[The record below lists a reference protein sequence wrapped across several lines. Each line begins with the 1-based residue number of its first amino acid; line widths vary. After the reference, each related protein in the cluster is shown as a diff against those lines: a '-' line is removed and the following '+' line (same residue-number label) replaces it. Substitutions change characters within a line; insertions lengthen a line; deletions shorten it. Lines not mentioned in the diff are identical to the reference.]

1 VNRKSLFLLSLAVA
15 AAIVAYRLSGWDFD
29 WSLFFSSLWNV
40 HPGWLVASIIATYAT
55 YVTRAFRWQIL
66 LNPLKPIPIG
76 PLIIATV
83 VGFSAIFVLGRP
95 GELVRPLWIARREHT
110 SLTASVATIIVERFF
125 DSVMLILLFGW
136 SLLFVHLPAAADAT
150 LRLMKDA
157 AWVMLI
163 GSVGAIIFMFFFRS
177 NIDRIVRFIRFDRIG
192 RLLRSFSQGLSF
204 LQRGSSLGWILF
216 HSFLTWVLITL
227 QFWTMMLGM
236 NFRFSL
242 EAATLVMVGAALGS
256 IAQVPGIGG
265 GFQAG
270 YVFCMTTFF
279 QVPAEQAIA
288 TSLVAW
294 VASYVPT
301 VAMAGYYMIS
311 HGLSLKDLRTATA
324 E

>member
-76 PLIIATV
+76 PLITATV

-163 GSVGAIIFMFFFRS
+163 GSVGAIVFMFFFRS
-177 NIDRIVRFIRFDRIG
+177 NIDRIVGFIRFDRIG

-227 QFWTMMLGM
+227 QFWTMMHGM

>member
-1 VNRKSLFLLSLAVA
+1 
-15 AAIVAYRLSGWDFD
+15 
-29 WSLFFSSLWNV
+29 
-40 HPGWLVASIIATYAT
+40 
-55 YVTRAFRWQIL
+55 
-66 LNPLKPIPIG
+66 
-76 PLIIATV
+76 
-83 VGFSAIFVLGRP
+83 
-95 GELVRPLWIARREHT
+95 
-110 SLTASVATIIVERFF
+110 
-125 DSVMLILLFGW
+125 
-136 SLLFVHLPAAADAT
+136 
-150 LRLMKDA
+150 
-157 AWVMLI
+157 
-163 GSVGAIIFMFFFRS
+163 
-177 NIDRIVRFIRFDRIG
+177 
-192 RLLRSFSQGLSF
+192 
-204 LQRGSSLGWILF
+204 
-216 HSFLTWVLITL
+216 
-227 QFWTMMLGM
+227 MLGM

-270 YVFCMTTFF
+270 YVFGMTTFF

>member
-1 VNRKSLFLLSLAVA
+1 MNRKSLFLLILAVLA
-15 AAIVAYRLSGWDFD
+15 AVVAFRLSGWDFD

-40 HPGWLVASIIATYAT
+40 HPGWLAASIITTYMT

-66 LNPLKPIPIG
+66 LNPLKPIRIG
-76 PLIIATV
+76 TLISATV

-95 GELVRPLWIARREHT
+95 GELVRPLWIARREKT

-125 DSVMLILLFGW
+125 DSMMLIVLFGW
-136 SLLFVHLPAAADAT
+136 SLLYVKLPAAADDT

-163 GSVGAIIFMFFFRS
+163 GSICAIVFLFFFRS
-177 NIDRIVRFIRFDRIG
+177 NIDRIVAFVPFARVG
-192 RLLRSFSQGLSF
+192 SLLRSFSQGLSF

-216 HSFLTWVLITL
+216 HSFLTWVFITL

-236 NFRFSL
+236 NFHFSI

-279 QVPAEQAIA
+279 QVPAEKAIA

-311 HGLSLKDLRTATA
+311 HGMSLKDLRTATA

>member
-76 PLIIATV
+76 PLITATV

-163 GSVGAIIFMFFFRS
+163 GSVAAIVFMFFFRS
-177 NIDRIVRFIRFDRIG
+177 NIDRIVGFIRFDRIG

-270 YVFCMTTFF
+270 FVFCMTTFF

>member
-1 VNRKSLFLLSLAVA
+1 MLLRSRPILSNGMKPTMRSILERKKNRKTIAPMETMSITHAASFISLSVASA
-15 AAIVAYRLSGWDFD
+15 AAGRCTNKSDQPK
-29 WSLFFSSLWNV
+29 SRM
-40 HPGWLVASIIATYAT
+40 SITESKN
-55 YVTRAFRWQIL
+55 R
-66 LNPLKPIPIG
+66 
-76 PLIIATV
+76 
-83 VGFSAIFVLGRP
+83 S
-95 GELVRPLWIARREHT
+95 
-110 SLTASVATIIVERFF
+110 TIIVERFF

-136 SLLFVHLPAAADAT
+136 SLLFVHLPAAADDT

-163 GSVGAIIFMFFFRS
+163 VSIGAIVFLFFFRS
-177 NIDRIVRFIRFDRIG
+177 NIDRIVGFIPFDRIG

-270 YVFCMTTFF
+270 YVFGMTTFF

-311 HGLSLKDLRTATA
+311 HGLSLKDLRTHTP
-324 E
+324 

>member
-163 GSVGAIIFMFFFRS
+163 GSVGAIVFMFFFRS

>member
-163 GSVGAIIFMFFFRS
+163 GSVAAIVFMFFFRS

>member
-1 VNRKSLFLLSLAVA
+1 MNRKSLFLLSLAVA

-76 PLIIATV
+76 PLITATV

-95 GELVRPLWIARREHT
+95 GELVRPLWIARRERT

-163 GSVGAIIFMFFFRS
+163 VSIGAIVFLFFFRS
-177 NIDRIVRFIRFDRIG
+177 NIDRIVGFIPFDRIG